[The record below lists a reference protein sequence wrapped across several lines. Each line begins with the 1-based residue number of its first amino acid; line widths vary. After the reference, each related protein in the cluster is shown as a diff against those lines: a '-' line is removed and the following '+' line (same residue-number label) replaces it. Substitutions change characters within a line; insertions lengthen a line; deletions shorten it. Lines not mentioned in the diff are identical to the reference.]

1 MMILPMLHCRQL
13 QVAAFWVRKRSDRKR
28 RRAGL
33 TIMIEAFF
41 DKPSNTISYLVVD
54 QARLAAAIVDPV
66 LDFDSHSGRL
76 GTASADALLARI
88 EEGQLDLQYI
98 CETHAHADHLSAGHY
113 LRAKSD
119 AKLVIGS
126 QITDVQQVFAPIFE
140 AEDVALDGSAFDL
153 LVSDGDRLPLGE
165 SEIRILHTPGHT
177 PACVTYL
184 IDDAAF
190 AGDTLFMP
198 DYGTARCDF
207 PGGDAALLYD
217 SIQKILS
224 LPDDTR
230 IFTCHDYLPKGR
242 DEYVWEST
250 VAAQKQHN
258 IHVHDGIDKQAFVD
272 MRSSRDATLSAPK
285 LLLPALQVN
294 IRAGTL
300 PPAEKSGAVFLR
312 VPVNA
317 FPGFDQ
323 TSRELN
329 ASPEDFQPDWHI

>member
-1 MMILPMLHCRQL
+1 M
-13 QVAAFWVRKRSDRKR
+13 
-28 RRAGL
+28 
-33 TIMIEAFF
+33 TITIEAFF
-41 DKPSNTISYLVVD
+41 DKASNTISYLVSD
-54 QARLAAAIVDPV
+54 QTSSAAAIIDPV

-88 EEGQLDLQYI
+88 GEQKLDIQYI
-98 CETHAHADHLSAGHY
+98 LETHAHADHLSAGHY
-113 LRAKSD
+113 LRAKTN
-119 AKLVIGS
+119 ARLVIGA

-153 LVSDGDRLPLGE
+153 LVSEGDQLPLGDG
-165 SEIRILHTPGHT
+165 SIKILHTPGHT
-177 PACVTYL
+177 PACVTY
-184 IDDAAF
+184 IIEDAAF
-190 AGDTLFMP
+190 VGDTLFMP

-207 PGGDAALLYD
+207 PGGDAALLYQ

-224 LPDDTR
+224 LPPETR

-242 DEYVWEST
+242 DEYVWESS
-250 VAAQKQHN
+250 VAAQKQSN
-258 IHVHDGIDKQAFVD
+258 IHVNDSVDASEFID
-272 MRSSRDATLSAPK
+272 MRSTRDATLSAPK

-317 FPGFDQ
+317 FSGFDQ